1 MRRINLLEGCEFSIF
16 FHLRRTFTYENGEH
30 PIVMRVNYYKTRRD
44 IVTGLSCRSED
55 WNSDNNRVE
64 PVDDEAIAINEELVL
79 IKEKSKERYFELKE
93 SKKPF
98 SVDQLID
105 CFKNQDYPTRITR

>member
-64 PVDDEAIAINEELVL
+64 PVDAGFL
-79 IKEKSKERYFELKE
+79 ILRSLKN
-93 SKKPF
+93 SF
-98 SVDQLID
+98 SSYEFAKVIISGRTEVSA
-105 CFKNQDYPTRITR
+105 F